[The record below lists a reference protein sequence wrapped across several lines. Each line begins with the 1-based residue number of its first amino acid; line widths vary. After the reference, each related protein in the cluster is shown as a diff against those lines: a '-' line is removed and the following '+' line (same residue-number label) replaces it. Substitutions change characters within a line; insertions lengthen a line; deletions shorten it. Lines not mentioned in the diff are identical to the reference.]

1 MKRDYYEILGI
12 AKSASADEMKKS
24 YRKVAMQYHPDRNP
38 GDKSAEEKFKQ
49 AAEAYEILSDADKQY
64 QKSEYLNASKLYEE
78 VLKTSPSDLTA
89 QYNLGVARFR
99 LNEIEEATEAFKKA
113 LGLSKD
119 KSMSAKIFYNLGVAF
134 LKSANYPEAI
144 TAFRNAM
151 KLNSEDRDC
160 RENLQFAIKQNKKQL
175 NQKQQNSGMSP
186 KELKEQQKSE
196 QKLSKQAAEKI
207 LQSAQQEESRIR
219 DSLRS
224 KKSSRQNSAT
234 KNW

>member
-1 MKRDYYEILGI
+1 MKMLPTICLI
-12 AKSASADEMKKS
+12 FFISTSSAQDVNK
-24 YRKVAMQYHPDRNP
+24 
-38 GDKSAEEKFKQ
+38 
-49 AAEAYEILSDADKQY
+49 ILSDADKQY

-78 VLKTSPSDLTA
+78 ALKTSPADLTA

-119 KSMSAKIFYNLGVAF
+119 KSMSAKIFYNSGVAF

-160 RENLQFAIKQNKKQL
+160 RENLQFAINQYKKQL

-186 KELKEQQKSE
+186 KESKEQQKSE

-207 LQSAQQEESRIR
+207 LQSAQQEESRVR

-224 KKSSRQNSAT
+224 KKSNRQNRAT

>member
-1 MKRDYYEILGI
+1 MKMLPTICLI
-12 AKSASADEMKKS
+12 FFISTSSAQNVNK
-24 YRKVAMQYHPDRNP
+24 
-38 GDKSAEEKFKQ
+38 
-49 AAEAYEILSDADKQY
+49 ILSDADKQY

-78 VLKTSPSDLTA
+78 ALKKSSMDLTA

-99 LNEIEEATEAFKKA
+99 LNETEGATEAFKKA

-119 KSMSAKIFYNLGVAF
+119 KSMSAKIFYNSGVAF

-144 TAFRNAM
+144 TAFRNAL
-151 KLNSEDRDC
+151 KLNSADRDC
-160 RENLQFAIKQNKKQL
+160 RENLQFAINQNKKQL
-175 NQKQQNSGMSP
+175 NQKQQNSGMSQ

-224 KKSSRQNSAT
+224 KKSNRQNRAT

>member
-1 MKRDYYEILGI
+1 MKMLPTICLIFFISTSSAQNVNKIL
-12 AKSASADEMKKS
+12 
-24 YRKVAMQYHPDRNP
+24 N
-38 GDKSAEEKFKQ
+38 
-49 AAEAYEILSDADKQY
+49 DADKQY

-78 VLKTSPSDLTA
+78 ALKKSSMDLTA

-99 LNEIEEATEAFKKA
+99 LNETEGATEAFKKA

-119 KSMSAKIFYNLGVAF
+119 KSMSAKIFYNSGVAF

-160 RENLQFAIKQNKKQL
+160 RENLQFAINQYKKQL
-175 NQKQQNSGMSP
+175 NQKQQNSGMSQ

-207 LQSAQQEESRIR
+207 LQSAQQEESRVR

-224 KKSSRQNSAT
+224 KKSNRQNRAT

>member
-1 MKRDYYEILGI
+1 MKMLPTICLIFFISTSSAQNVNKIL
-12 AKSASADEMKKS
+12 
-24 YRKVAMQYHPDRNP
+24 N
-38 GDKSAEEKFKQ
+38 
-49 AAEAYEILSDADKQY
+49 DADKQY

-78 VLKTSPSDLTA
+78 ALKKSSMDLTA

-99 LNEIEEATEAFKKA
+99 LNETEGATEAFKKA
-113 LGLSKD
+113 LSLSKD
-119 KSMSAKIFYNLGVAF
+119 KSMSAKIFYNSGVAF

-160 RENLQFAIKQNKKQL
+160 RENLQFAINQYKKQL

-186 KELKEQQKSE
+186 KELKEQQKIE

-207 LQSAQQEESRIR
+207 LQSAQQEESRVR

-224 KKSSRQNSAT
+224 KKSNRQNRAT

>member
-1 MKRDYYEILGI
+1 MKMLPTICLI
-12 AKSASADEMKKS
+12 FFISTSSAQDVNK
-24 YRKVAMQYHPDRNP
+24 
-38 GDKSAEEKFKQ
+38 
-49 AAEAYEILSDADKQY
+49 ILSDADKQY

-78 VLKTSPSDLTA
+78 ALKKSSMDLTA

-99 LNEIEEATEAFKKA
+99 LNETEGATEAFKKA
-113 LGLSKD
+113 LSLSKD
-119 KSMSAKIFYNLGVAF
+119 KSMSAKIFYNSGVAF

-160 RENLQFAIKQNKKQL
+160 RENLQFAINQYKKQL

-186 KELKEQQKSE
+186 KELKEQQKIE

-224 KKSSRQNSAT
+224 KKSSRQNSST

>member
-1 MKRDYYEILGI
+1 MKMLPTICLI
-12 AKSASADEMKKS
+12 FFISTSSAQNVNK
-24 YRKVAMQYHPDRNP
+24 
-38 GDKSAEEKFKQ
+38 
-49 AAEAYEILSDADKQY
+49 ILSDADKQY

-78 VLKTSPSDLTA
+78 ALKKSSMDLTA

-99 LNEIEEATEAFKKA
+99 LNETEGATEAFKKA

-119 KSMSAKIFYNLGVAF
+119 KSMSAKIFYNSGVAF

-144 TAFRNAM
+144 TAFRNAL
-151 KLNSEDRDC
+151 KLNSADRDC
-160 RENLQFAIKQNKKQL
+160 RENLQFAINQYKKQL
-175 NQKQQNSGMSP
+175 NQKQQNSGMSQ

-207 LQSAQQEESRIR
+207 LQSAQQEESRVR

-224 KKSSRQNSAT
+224 RKSGRQNSAS

>member
-1 MKRDYYEILGI
+1 MKMLPTICLI
-12 AKSASADEMKKS
+12 FFISTSSAQNVNK
-24 YRKVAMQYHPDRNP
+24 
-38 GDKSAEEKFKQ
+38 
-49 AAEAYEILSDADKQY
+49 ILSDADKQY

-78 VLKTSPSDLTA
+78 ALKKSSMDLTA

-99 LNEIEEATEAFKKA
+99 LNETEGATEAFKKA
-113 LGLSKD
+113 LSLSKD
-119 KSMSAKIFYNLGVAF
+119 KSMSAKIFYNSGVAF

-160 RENLQFAIKQNKKQL
+160 RENLQFAINQYKKQL

-207 LQSAQQEESRIR
+207 LQSAQQEESRVR

>member
-1 MKRDYYEILGI
+1 MKTLPAICLIFFISTSSAQNVNKIL
-12 AKSASADEMKKS
+12 
-24 YRKVAMQYHPDRNP
+24 N
-38 GDKSAEEKFKQ
+38 
-49 AAEAYEILSDADKQY
+49 DADKQY

-78 VLKTSPSDLTA
+78 ALKKSSMDLTA

-99 LNEIEEATEAFKKA
+99 LNETEGATEAFKKA
-113 LGLSKD
+113 LSLSKD
-119 KSMSAKIFYNLGVAF
+119 KSMSAKIFYNSGVAF

-160 RENLQFAIKQNKKQL
+160 RENLQFAINQYKKQL

>member
-1 MKRDYYEILGI
+1 MKMLPTICLI
-12 AKSASADEMKKS
+12 FFISTSSAQNVNK
-24 YRKVAMQYHPDRNP
+24 
-38 GDKSAEEKFKQ
+38 
-49 AAEAYEILSDADKQY
+49 ILSDADKQY

-78 VLKTSPSDLTA
+78 ALKKSSMDLTA

-99 LNEIEEATEAFKKA
+99 LNETEGATEAFKKA
-113 LGLSKD
+113 LSLSKD
-119 KSMSAKIFYNLGVAF
+119 KSMSAKIFYNSGVAF

-144 TAFRNAM
+144 TAFRNAL

-160 RENLQFAIKQNKKQL
+160 RENLQFAINQNKKQL

>member
-1 MKRDYYEILGI
+1 MKTLPAICLI
-12 AKSASADEMKKS
+12 FFISTSSAQDVNK
-24 YRKVAMQYHPDRNP
+24 
-38 GDKSAEEKFKQ
+38 
-49 AAEAYEILSDADKQY
+49 ILSDADKQY
-64 QKSEYLNASKLYEE
+64 QKSDYLNASKLYEE
-78 VLKTSPSDLTA
+78 ALKTSPTDLTA

-99 LNEIEEATEAFKKA
+99 LNETEGATEAFKKA

-144 TAFRNAM
+144 TAFRNAL
-151 KLNSEDRDC
+151 KLNSADRDC
-160 RENLQFAIKQNKKQL
+160 RENLQFAINQNKKQL
-175 NQKQQNSGMSP
+175 NQKQQNSGMSQ

-207 LQSAQQEESRIR
+207 LQSAQQEESRVR

-224 KKSSRQNSAT
+224 KKSNRQNRAT
-234 KNW
+234 KDW

>member
-1 MKRDYYEILGI
+1 MKMLPTICLI
-12 AKSASADEMKKS
+12 FFISTSSAQDVNK
-24 YRKVAMQYHPDRNP
+24 
-38 GDKSAEEKFKQ
+38 
-49 AAEAYEILSDADKQY
+49 ILSDADKQY

-78 VLKTSPSDLTA
+78 ALKKSSTDLTA

-99 LNEIEEATEAFKKA
+99 LNEIEGATEAFKKA

-119 KSMSAKIFYNLGVAF
+119 KSMSAKIYYNLGVAF

-144 TAFRNAM
+144 TAFRNAL

-160 RENLQFAIKQNKKQL
+160 RENLQFAINQNKKQL
-175 NQKQQNSGMSP
+175 NQKQQNSGMSQ

-207 LQSAQQEESRIR
+207 LQSAQQEESRVR

-224 KKSSRQNSAT
+224 KKSNRQNRAT

>member
-1 MKRDYYEILGI
+1 MKMLPTICLIFFISTSSAQNVNKIL
-12 AKSASADEMKKS
+12 
-24 YRKVAMQYHPDRNP
+24 N
-38 GDKSAEEKFKQ
+38 
-49 AAEAYEILSDADKQY
+49 DADKQY

-78 VLKTSPSDLTA
+78 ALKKSSMDLTA

-99 LNEIEEATEAFKKA
+99 LNETEGATEAFKKA
-113 LGLSKD
+113 LSLSKD
-119 KSMSAKIFYNLGVAF
+119 KSMSAKIFYNSGVAF

-160 RENLQFAIKQNKKQL
+160 RENLQFAINQYKKQL

-207 LQSAQQEESRIR
+207 LQSAQQEESRVR

-224 KKSSRQNSAT
+224 KKSGRQNSAT

>member
-1 MKRDYYEILGI
+1 MKMLPTICLIFFISTSSAQNVNKIL
-12 AKSASADEMKKS
+12 
-24 YRKVAMQYHPDRNP
+24 N
-38 GDKSAEEKFKQ
+38 
-49 AAEAYEILSDADKQY
+49 DADKQY

-78 VLKTSPSDLTA
+78 ALKKSSMDLTA

-99 LNEIEEATEAFKKA
+99 LNETEGATEAFKKA
-113 LGLSKD
+113 LSLSKD

-160 RENLQFAIKQNKKQL
+160 RENLQFAINQYKKQL

-186 KELKEQQKSE
+186 KESKEQQKSE

-207 LQSAQQEESRIR
+207 LQSAQQEESRVR

-224 KKSSRQNSAT
+224 KKSGRQNSAT

>member
-1 MKRDYYEILGI
+1 MLPTICLIFFISTSSAQNVNKIL
-12 AKSASADEMKKS
+12 
-24 YRKVAMQYHPDRNP
+24 N
-38 GDKSAEEKFKQ
+38 
-49 AAEAYEILSDADKQY
+49 DADKQY

-78 VLKTSPSDLTA
+78 ALKKSSMDLTA

-99 LNEIEEATEAFKKA
+99 LNETEGATEAFKKA
-113 LGLSKD
+113 LSLSKD
-119 KSMSAKIFYNLGVAF
+119 KSMSAKIFYNSGVAF
-134 LKSANYPEAI
+134 LKSASYPEAI
-144 TAFRNAM
+144 TAFRNAL

-160 RENLQFAIKQNKKQL
+160 RENLQFAINQYKKQL
-175 NQKQQNSGMSP
+175 NQKQQNSGMSQ

-224 KKSSRQNSAT
+224 GKSGRQNSAS

>member
-1 MKRDYYEILGI
+1 MKMLPTICLTFFISTSSAQNVNKIL
-12 AKSASADEMKKS
+12 
-24 YRKVAMQYHPDRNP
+24 N
-38 GDKSAEEKFKQ
+38 
-49 AAEAYEILSDADKQY
+49 DADKQY

-78 VLKTSPSDLTA
+78 ALKKSSMDLTA

-99 LNEIEEATEAFKKA
+99 LNETEGATEAFKKA

-119 KSMSAKIFYNLGVAF
+119 KSMSAKIFYNSGVAF

-144 TAFRNAM
+144 TAFRNAL

-160 RENLQFAIKQNKKQL
+160 RENLQFAINQNKKQL
-175 NQKQQNSGMSP
+175 NQKQQNSGMSQ

-207 LQSAQQEESRIR
+207 LQSAQQEESRVR

-224 KKSSRQNSAT
+224 KKSNRQNRAT

>member
-1 MKRDYYEILGI
+1 MKTLPAICLI
-12 AKSASADEMKKS
+12 FFISTSSAQDVNK
-24 YRKVAMQYHPDRNP
+24 
-38 GDKSAEEKFKQ
+38 
-49 AAEAYEILSDADKQY
+49 ILSDADKQY

-160 RENLQFAIKQNKKQL
+160 RENLQFAINQNKKQL
-175 NQKQQNSGMSP
+175 NQKQQNSGMSQ

-207 LQSAQQEESRIR
+207 LQSAQQEESRVR

-224 KKSSRQNSAT
+224 KKSNRQNRAT
-234 KNW
+234 KDW

>member
-1 MKRDYYEILGI
+1 MKMLPTICLI
-12 AKSASADEMKKS
+12 FFISTSSAQNVNK
-24 YRKVAMQYHPDRNP
+24 
-38 GDKSAEEKFKQ
+38 
-49 AAEAYEILSDADKQY
+49 ILSDADKQY

-78 VLKTSPSDLTA
+78 ALKKSSMDLTA

-99 LNEIEEATEAFKKA
+99 LNETEGATEAFKKA
-113 LGLSKD
+113 LSLSKD
-119 KSMSAKIFYNLGVAF
+119 KSMSAKIFYNSGVAF

-144 TAFRNAM
+144 TAFRNAL

-160 RENLQFAIKQNKKQL
+160 RENLQFAINQYKKQL

-186 KELKEQQKSE
+186 KESKQQQKSE

-224 KKSSRQNSAT
+224 KKSSRQNRAT

>member
-1 MKRDYYEILGI
+1 MKMLPTICLIFFISTSSAQNVNKIL
-12 AKSASADEMKKS
+12 
-24 YRKVAMQYHPDRNP
+24 N
-38 GDKSAEEKFKQ
+38 
-49 AAEAYEILSDADKQY
+49 DADKQY

-78 VLKTSPSDLTA
+78 ALKKSSMDLTA

-99 LNEIEEATEAFKKA
+99 LNETEGATEAFKKA
-113 LGLSKD
+113 LSLSKD
-119 KSMSAKIFYNLGVAF
+119 KSMSAKIFYNSGVAF

-160 RENLQFAIKQNKKQL
+160 RENLQFAINQYKKQL

-186 KELKEQQKSE
+186 KESKEQQKSE

-207 LQSAQQEESRIR
+207 LQSAQQEESRVR

-224 KKSSRQNSAT
+224 KKSNRQNRAT

>member
-1 MKRDYYEILGI
+1 MKLLPTICLI
-12 AKSASADEMKKS
+12 FFISTSSAQNVNK
-24 YRKVAMQYHPDRNP
+24 
-38 GDKSAEEKFKQ
+38 
-49 AAEAYEILSDADKQY
+49 ILSDADKQY

-78 VLKTSPSDLTA
+78 ALKTSPTDLTA
-89 QYNLGVARFR
+89 QYNLAVARFR
-99 LNEIEEATEAFKKA
+99 LNEIEGATEAFKKA

-144 TAFRNAM
+144 TAFRNAL

-160 RENLQFAIKQNKKQL
+160 RENLQFAINQNKKQL
-175 NQKQQNSGMSP
+175 NQKQQNSGMSQ
-186 KELKEQQKSE
+186 KELKEQQKLE

-207 LQSAQQEESRIR
+207 LQSAQQEESRVR

-224 KKSSRQNSAT
+224 KKSNRQNRAT

>member
-1 MKRDYYEILGI
+1 MKMLPTICLIFFISTSSAQNVNKIL
-12 AKSASADEMKKS
+12 
-24 YRKVAMQYHPDRNP
+24 N
-38 GDKSAEEKFKQ
+38 
-49 AAEAYEILSDADKQY
+49 DADKQY
-64 QKSEYLNASKLYEE
+64 LKSEYSNASKLYEE
-78 VLKTSPSDLTA
+78 ALKKSSMDLTA

-99 LNEIEEATEAFKKA
+99 LNETEGATEAFKKA
-113 LGLSKD
+113 LSLSKD
-119 KSMSAKIFYNLGVAF
+119 KSMSAKIFYNSGVAF

-160 RENLQFAIKQNKKQL
+160 RENLQFAINQYKKQL

-186 KELKEQQKSE
+186 KELKEQQKIE

>member
-1 MKRDYYEILGI
+1 MKILPAI
-12 AKSASADEMKKS
+12 CLIFFISTSSAQDVNK
-24 YRKVAMQYHPDRNP
+24 
-38 GDKSAEEKFKQ
+38 
-49 AAEAYEILSDADKQY
+49 ILSDADKQY
-64 QKSEYLNASKLYEE
+64 QKSEYSNASKLYEE
-78 VLKTSPSDLTA
+78 ALQISPMDLTA

-99 LNEIEEATEAFKKA
+99 LNEIEGATEAFKKA

-119 KSMSAKIFYNLGVAF
+119 KSMSAKIFYNLGVAY

-144 TAFRNAM
+144 TAFRNAL

-160 RENLQFAIKQNKKQL
+160 RENLQFAINQYKKQL

-186 KELKEQQKSE
+186 KELKQQQRSE

-207 LQSAQQEESRIR
+207 LQSAQQQESRVR

-224 KKSSRQNSAT
+224 KKSNRQNRAT
-234 KNW
+234 KDW

>member
-1 MKRDYYEILGI
+1 MKTLPAICLI
-12 AKSASADEMKKS
+12 FFISTSSAQNVNK
-24 YRKVAMQYHPDRNP
+24 
-38 GDKSAEEKFKQ
+38 
-49 AAEAYEILSDADKQY
+49 ILSDADKQY

-78 VLKTSPSDLTA
+78 ALKKSSMDLTA

-99 LNEIEEATEAFKKA
+99 LNETEGATEAFKKA
-113 LGLSKD
+113 LSLSKD
-119 KSMSAKIFYNLGVAF
+119 KSMSAKIFYNSGVAF

-160 RENLQFAIKQNKKQL
+160 RENLQFAINQYKKQL

>member
-1 MKRDYYEILGI
+1 MKMLPTICLI
-12 AKSASADEMKKS
+12 FFISTSSAQDVNK
-24 YRKVAMQYHPDRNP
+24 
-38 GDKSAEEKFKQ
+38 
-49 AAEAYEILSDADKQY
+49 ILSDADKQY

-78 VLKTSPSDLTA
+78 ALKTSPTDLTA

-99 LNEIEEATEAFKKA
+99 LNEIEGATEAFKKA

-144 TAFRNAM
+144 TAFRNAL

-160 RENLQFAIKQNKKQL
+160 RENLQFAINQYKKQL

-186 KELKEQQKSE
+186 KESKQQQKSE

-224 KKSSRQNSAT
+224 KKSSRQNRAT

>member
-1 MKRDYYEILGI
+1 MKMLPTICLIFFISTSSAQNVNKIL
-12 AKSASADEMKKS
+12 
-24 YRKVAMQYHPDRNP
+24 N
-38 GDKSAEEKFKQ
+38 
-49 AAEAYEILSDADKQY
+49 DADKQY

-78 VLKTSPSDLTA
+78 ALKKSSMDLTA

-99 LNEIEEATEAFKKA
+99 LNETEGATEAFKKA
-113 LGLSKD
+113 LSLSKD
-119 KSMSAKIFYNLGVAF
+119 KSMSAKIFYNSGVAF

-144 TAFRNAM
+144 TAFRNAL

-160 RENLQFAIKQNKKQL
+160 RENLQFAINQNKKQL
-175 NQKQQNSGMSP
+175 NQKQQNSGMSQ

-224 KKSSRQNSAT
+224 KKSNRQNRAT

>member
-1 MKRDYYEILGI
+1 MKMLPTICLI
-12 AKSASADEMKKS
+12 FFISTSSAQNVNK
-24 YRKVAMQYHPDRNP
+24 
-38 GDKSAEEKFKQ
+38 
-49 AAEAYEILSDADKQY
+49 ILSDADKQY

-78 VLKTSPSDLTA
+78 ALKKSSMDLTA

-99 LNEIEEATEAFKKA
+99 LNETEGATEAFKKA
-113 LGLSKD
+113 LSLSQD
-119 KSMSAKIFYNLGVAF
+119 KSMSAKIFYNSGVAF

-144 TAFRNAM
+144 TAFRNAL

-160 RENLQFAIKQNKKQL
+160 RENLQFAINQNKKQN
-175 NQKQQNSGMSP
+175 NQKQQNSGMSQ

-207 LQSAQQEESRIR
+207 LQSAQQEESRVR

-224 KKSSRQNSAT
+224 KKSNRQNRAT
-234 KNW
+234 KDW

>member
-1 MKRDYYEILGI
+1 MKMLPTICLIFFISTSSAQNVNKIL
-12 AKSASADEMKKS
+12 
-24 YRKVAMQYHPDRNP
+24 N
-38 GDKSAEEKFKQ
+38 
-49 AAEAYEILSDADKQY
+49 DADKQY

-78 VLKTSPSDLTA
+78 ALKKSSMDLTA

-99 LNEIEEATEAFKKA
+99 LNETEGATEAFKKA
-113 LGLSKD
+113 LSLSKD
-119 KSMSAKIFYNLGVAF
+119 KSMSAKIFYNSGVAF

-160 RENLQFAIKQNKKQL
+160 RENLQFAINQYKKQL

-207 LQSAQQEESRIR
+207 LQSAQQEESKVR

-224 KKSSRQNSAT
+224 KKSGGKNRAT

>member
-1 MKRDYYEILGI
+1 MKTLPAICLI
-12 AKSASADEMKKS
+12 FFISTSSAQDVNK
-24 YRKVAMQYHPDRNP
+24 
-38 GDKSAEEKFKQ
+38 
-49 AAEAYEILSDADKQY
+49 ILSDADKQY

-78 VLKTSPSDLTA
+78 VLKTSPADLTA

-119 KSMSAKIFYNLGVAF
+119 KSMSAKIFYNSGVAF

-160 RENLQFAIKQNKKQL
+160 RENLQFAINQYKKQL

-186 KELKEQQKSE
+186 KESKEQQKSE

-207 LQSAQQEESRIR
+207 LQSAQQEESRVR

-224 KKSSRQNSAT
+224 KKSGRQNSAT

>member
-1 MKRDYYEILGI
+1 MKMLPTICLIFFISTSSAQNVNKILI
-12 AKSASADEMKKS
+12 
-24 YRKVAMQYHPDRNP
+24 
-38 GDKSAEEKFKQ
+38 
-49 AAEAYEILSDADKQY
+49 DADKQY
-64 QKSEYLNASKLYEE
+64 QRSEYLNASKLYEE
-78 VLKTSPSDLTA
+78 VVKTSPADVTA

-99 LNEIEEATEAFKKA
+99 LNEIDAATDAFKKA
-113 LGLSKD
+113 IGLSKD

-144 TAFRNAM
+144 TAFRNAL

-160 RENLQFAIKQNKKQL
+160 RENLQFAINQNKKQ
-175 NQKQQNSGMSP
+175 NKQKQQNSGMSQ

-196 QKLSKQAAEKI
+196 QKLSKQQAEKI
-207 LQSAQQEESRIR
+207 LQSAQQEESRVR

-224 KKSSRQNSAT
+224 KKSNRQNRAT

>member
-1 MKRDYYEILGI
+1 MKMLPTICLI
-12 AKSASADEMKKS
+12 FFISTSSAQDVNK
-24 YRKVAMQYHPDRNP
+24 
-38 GDKSAEEKFKQ
+38 
-49 AAEAYEILSDADKQY
+49 ILSDADKQY

-78 VLKTSPSDLTA
+78 ALKKSSMDLTA

-99 LNEIEEATEAFKKA
+99 LNETEGATEAFKKA
-113 LGLSKD
+113 LSLSKD
-119 KSMSAKIFYNLGVAF
+119 KSMSAKIFYNSGVAF

-160 RENLQFAIKQNKKQL
+160 RENLQFAINQNKKQL
-175 NQKQQNSGMSP
+175 NQKQQNSGMSQ

-207 LQSAQQEESRIR
+207 LQSAQQEESRVR

>member
-1 MKRDYYEILGI
+1 MKMLPTICLI
-12 AKSASADEMKKS
+12 FFISTSSAQNVNK
-24 YRKVAMQYHPDRNP
+24 
-38 GDKSAEEKFKQ
+38 
-49 AAEAYEILSDADKQY
+49 ILSDADKQY

-78 VLKTSPSDLTA
+78 ALKKSSMDLTA

-99 LNEIEEATEAFKKA
+99 LNETEGATEAFKKA
-113 LGLSKD
+113 LSLSKD
-119 KSMSAKIFYNLGVAF
+119 KSMSAKIFYNSGVAF

-160 RENLQFAIKQNKKQL
+160 RENLQFAINQYKKQL

-186 KELKEQQKSE
+186 KELKEQQKIE

>member
-1 MKRDYYEILGI
+1 MLPTICLIFFISTSSAQNVNKIL
-12 AKSASADEMKKS
+12 
-24 YRKVAMQYHPDRNP
+24 N
-38 GDKSAEEKFKQ
+38 
-49 AAEAYEILSDADKQY
+49 DADKQY

-78 VLKTSPSDLTA
+78 ALKKSSMDLTA

-99 LNEIEEATEAFKKA
+99 LNETEGATEAFKKA
-113 LGLSKD
+113 LSLSKD
-119 KSMSAKIFYNLGVAF
+119 KSMSAKIFYNSGVAF

-160 RENLQFAIKQNKKQL
+160 RENLQFAINQNKKQL
-175 NQKQQNSGMSP
+175 NQKQQNSGMSQ

-207 LQSAQQEESRIR
+207 LQSAQQEESRVR

-224 KKSSRQNSAT
+224 KKSNRQNRAT
-234 KNW
+234 KDW

>member
-1 MKRDYYEILGI
+1 MKMLPTICLIFFISTSSAQNVNKIL
-12 AKSASADEMKKS
+12 
-24 YRKVAMQYHPDRNP
+24 N
-38 GDKSAEEKFKQ
+38 
-49 AAEAYEILSDADKQY
+49 DADKQY

-78 VLKTSPSDLTA
+78 ALKKSSMDLTA

-99 LNEIEEATEAFKKA
+99 LNETEGATEAFKKA
-113 LGLSKD
+113 LSLSKD
-119 KSMSAKIFYNLGVAF
+119 KSMSAKIFYNSGVAF

-160 RENLQFAIKQNKKQL
+160 RENLQFAINQNKKQP
-175 NQKQQNSGMSP
+175 NQKQQNSGMSQ

-207 LQSAQQEESRIR
+207 LQSAQQEESRVR

-224 KKSSRQNSAT
+224 KKSNRQNRAT
-234 KNW
+234 KDW

>member
-1 MKRDYYEILGI
+1 MKTLPTICLI
-12 AKSASADEMKKS
+12 FFISTSSAQNVNK
-24 YRKVAMQYHPDRNP
+24 
-38 GDKSAEEKFKQ
+38 
-49 AAEAYEILSDADKQY
+49 ILSDADKQY

-78 VLKTSPSDLTA
+78 ALKKSSMDLTA

-99 LNEIEEATEAFKKA
+99 LNETEGATEAFKKA
-113 LGLSKD
+113 LSLSKD
-119 KSMSAKIFYNLGVAF
+119 KSMSAKIFYNSGVAF

-160 RENLQFAIKQNKKQL
+160 RENLQFAINQYKKQL

>member
-1 MKRDYYEILGI
+1 MKMLPTICLIFFISTSSAQNVNKIL
-12 AKSASADEMKKS
+12 
-24 YRKVAMQYHPDRNP
+24 N
-38 GDKSAEEKFKQ
+38 
-49 AAEAYEILSDADKQY
+49 DADKQY

-78 VLKTSPSDLTA
+78 ALKKSSMDLTA

-99 LNEIEEATEAFKKA
+99 LNETEGATEAFKKA
-113 LGLSKD
+113 LSLSKD
-119 KSMSAKIFYNLGVAF
+119 KSMSAKIFYNSGVAF

-160 RENLQFAIKQNKKQL
+160 RENLQFAINQYKKQL